1 LQIGCEP
8 SKGFTTFHPA
18 CGACPAAERHL
29 EEELTNLSST
39 RRRTV
44 GLARNLALA
53 VALAGG
59 TVMLAAPGFTAAAYA
74 QKKKDEPKSQFSK
87 EFVAAYRPVET
98 ALNAPDA
105 NVAAIKPQLLALIP
119 LAVNAVEQ
127 QALGGL
133 IYNAGAKG
141 SDEALQLQGMEMM
154 LASGKVG
161 PDQLGR
167 FNFTAYQLANLLKDY
182 PKARRYLQ
190 AAIDNNFSTDRISL
204 ADLEITMAES
214 YFSEGLYAEGLNYLG
229 LAIADRK
236 AKRQQVDA
244 QWYRRGISVA
254 YTNKIVPQIYD
265 LVVQWVGDYPAEE
278 NWRDAINLTR
288 NLNDYEG
295 PEILDLLRLSRKAG
309 VLKDKTDF
317 IFYIEAADA
326 RRLPKEVKDV
336 IDQAYATGA
345 VSKDDIFVADSL
357 VTANSRIKTDT
368 AELPVLE
375 RDANAASA
383 GLRTVFAAGDTFLSY
398 GEYAKAAGFYQKS
411 LGMAGV
417 ERNTALTRLGIAQ
430 VGMGDYAAAQAT
442 FAQIEGA
449 RMPIAKLWSAYAA
462 EQIAAA
468 APVIGS

>member
-1 LQIGCEP
+1 M
-8 SKGFTTFHPA
+8 
-18 CGACPAAERHL
+18 
-29 EEELTNLSST
+29 TNLSST
-39 RRRTV
+39 RRRTA
-44 GLARNLALA
+44 GLARHLALA

-59 TVMLAAPGFTAAAYA
+59 TAMLAAPGFTGTALA
-74 QKKKDEPKSQFSK
+74 QKKKKDEPKSQFSK

-98 ALNAPDA
+98 ALNAPEA
-105 NVAAIKPQLLALIP
+105 NVATIKPQLLALVP
-119 LAVNAVEQ
+119 LAVSADEQ

-141 SDEALQLQGMEMM
+141 NDQALQLQGMEMM

-161 PDQLGR
+161 LDQIGR
-167 FNFTAYQLANLLKDY
+167 FNFTAYQLANAQQDY
-182 PKARRYLQ
+182 PKARKYLQ
-190 AAIDNNFSTDRISL
+190 AAIANNFTTDRISR

-214 YFSEGLYAEGLNYLG
+214 YFSEGQHAAGLDYLSR
-229 LAIADRK
+229 AIAERK
-236 AKRQQVDA
+236 ASGQQVDT
-244 QWYRRGISVA
+244 QWYRRGITVA
-254 YTNKIVPQIYD
+254 YSNQIVPQIYD
-265 LVVQWVGDYPAEE
+265 LVVHWVGDYPADE

-309 VLKDKTDF
+309 VLTEKGDY
-317 IFYIEAADA
+317 IYYIEAADA

-357 VTANSRIKTDT
+357 TTANGRIKTDM
-368 AELPVLE
+368 AELPALE
-375 RDANAASA
+375 KDANAASA
-383 GLRTVFAAGDTFLSY
+383 GLRTVFAAGDAFLSY

-442 FAQIEGA
+442 FAQVEGA

-462 EQIAAA
+462 EQAKG
-468 APVIGS
+468 APATGA

>member
-1 LQIGCEP
+1 VCGP
-8 SKGFTTFHPA
+8 S
-18 CGACPAAERHL
+18 PAAEPHL

-53 VALAGG
+53 LALAGG
-59 TVMLAAPGFTAAAYA
+59 AVMLAAPGFTAAAYA
-74 QKKKDEPKSQFSK
+74 QKKKGEPKSQFSK
-87 EFVAAYRPVET
+87 EFVAAYRAAEG
-98 ALNAPDA
+98 ALNAPNADIA
-105 NVAAIKPQLLALIP
+105 TIKPQLLAMIP
-119 LAVNAVEQ
+119 LAVNADEQ

-141 SDEALQLQGMEMM
+141 GDQALQLQGMEMM
-154 LASGKVG
+154 LASGKVA

-182 PKARRYLQ
+182 PKSRRYLQ
-190 AAIDNNFSTDRISL
+190 AAIDNNFTTERISL

-214 YFSEGLYAEGLNYLG
+214 YFSEGLYAEGLKYLG

-236 AKRQQVDA
+236 AKGQQVDA
-244 QWYRRGISVA
+244 QWYRRGIAVA
-254 YTNKIVPQIYD
+254 YTNRVVPQIYD
-265 LVVQWVGDYPAEE
+265 LVVQWVGDYPAED

-295 PEILDLLRLSRKAG
+295 PELLDLLRLSRKAG
-309 VLKDKTDF
+309 VLKDKTDY

-336 IDQAYATGA
+336 IDQAYATGL

-357 VTANSRIKTDT
+357 ATANSRIKTDM

-383 GLRTVFAAGDTFLSY
+383 GLRTVLAAGDTFLSY

-417 ERNTALTRLGIAQ
+417 DRNTALTRLGIAQ
-430 VGMGDYAAAQAT
+430 VGMGDFAAAQAT
-442 FAQIEGA
+442 LAQVGGS

-462 EQIAAA
+462 KQSAAA
-468 APVIGS
+468 APASGS